1 MIFIRAGVWID
12 RLAYKNIFFEGQE
25 ENNLMP
31 GSNLHLCKEGSGFY
45 ILLAG
50 NSPAPQAR
58 HVTSCSRFTMLFS
71 PSTSTEKK
79 TYLDRKNPAPILFLT
94 VSYEAWPPANCAAA
108 AISPLVPSSPPLP
121 PSPSMC
127 WRAGLL
133 LHLCFSSSL
142 SRCRG
147 TLTGEQRRRH
157 GGARPP
163 AASRRTQHDARGPSG
178 RNRRGCP

>member
-1 MIFIRAGVWID
+1 MSYMIFIRAGVWID

-79 TYLDRKNPAPILFLT
+79 LT
-94 VSYEAWPPANCAAA
+94 LTEKT
-108 AISPLVPSSPPLP
+108 PLPSSSSRSLTKRGLLQTAQPPPSPPSSLPLPLCPPLP
-121 PSPSMC
+121 RC
-127 WRAGLL
+127 AGVLA
-133 LHLCFSSSL
+133 SSSISAFHL
-142 SRCRG
+142 PS
-147 TLTGEQRRRH
+147 LDAA
-157 GGARPP
+157 AR
-163 AASRRTQHDARGPSG
+163 
-178 RNRRGCP
+178 